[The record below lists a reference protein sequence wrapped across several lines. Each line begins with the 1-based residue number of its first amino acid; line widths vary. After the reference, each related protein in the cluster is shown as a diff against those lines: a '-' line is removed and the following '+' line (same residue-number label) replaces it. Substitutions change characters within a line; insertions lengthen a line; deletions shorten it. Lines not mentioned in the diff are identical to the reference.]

1 MHRLGLGSLILA
13 LACVGCGESG
23 PTEGPVEFKAGNIDQ
38 LGPLQNQMM
47 ESMKSKSY
55 LKKGEEPKAK
65 AGMPKGAMPKGATGK
80 VETPASETP
89 K

>member
-1 MHRLGLGSLILA
+1 MHRLGLGFLILA

-23 PTEGPVEFKAGNIDQ
+23 PTEGAVEFKAGNIDQ

-55 LKKGEEPKAK
+55 LKKGEEPKA
-65 AGMPKGAMPKGATGK
+65 GTPKGAMPKGATGK
-80 VETPASETP
+80 VETPAGETA